1 MVHAKPVVTG
11 TRITFAADSKQL
23 TALGVSS
30 VVELEA
36 TGIELTGRLVWD
48 ENRTVRIYPP
58 FGGRVTRIAAQPGD
72 RVKAGQALAY
82 LASPDFGQAQADAG
96 KAQADIALA
105 EKNLARIRELH
116 DNGVAPRK
124 DLSQAE
130 AEHARARSELARAQ
144 GRVRLYG
151 GGTGI
156 DQTLALKSPIA
167 GTVVE
172 RNLNPGQELRSDQG
186 GAPALFVVTD
196 PVRLWAQIDAHENDL
211 PLLQKGALFKFKV
224 PSYSDEIF
232 EARLEAVADFVDPQT
247 RVIRARGAVVNTDR
261 RLKGEMLVTAVFE
274 PKGRP
279 GVGVPARAVIFTQ
292 DGNYAFVERAKGSF
306 ERVRVMTGAERGG
319 QLAVTSGLAAGQK
332 VVTEGALLLQQ
343 VFRSVASKSEAE

>member
-1 MVHAKPVVTG
+1 M
-11 TRITFAADSKQL
+11 
-23 TALGVSS
+23 
-30 VVELEA
+30 
-36 TGIELTGRLVWD
+36 
-48 ENRTVRIYPP
+48 
-58 FGGRVTRIAAQPGD
+58 TRIAAQPGD

-172 RNLNPGQELRSDQG
+172 RNLNPGQELRSD
-186 GAPALFVVTD
+186 
-196 PVRLWAQIDAHENDL
+196 
-211 PLLQKGALFKFKV
+211 
-224 PSYSDEIF
+224 
-232 EARLEAVADFVDPQT
+232 
-247 RVIRARGAVVNTDR
+247 
-261 RLKGEMLVTAVFE
+261 
-274 PKGRP
+274 
-279 GVGVPARAVIFTQ
+279 
-292 DGNYAFVERAKGSF
+292 
-306 ERVRVMTGAERGG
+306 
-319 QLAVTSGLAAGQK
+319 
-332 VVTEGALLLQQ
+332 
-343 VFRSVASKSEAE
+343 